1 MGLRE
6 LEYIVAVAE
15 ERSISKAA
23 DRLFLAQSSLSQ
35 YLTRYESELNTKLF
49 TRTSSG
55 VKPTPA
61 GEVYISN
68 ARQMLWQYH
77 QMKSQLQDIDR
88 PIEGRI
94 DFGISSFRGGYL
106 FPKVLHQ
113 YKQEAPAV
121 DVVLHEYDSI
131 QLQSRIAAGK
141 LDMALIAV
149 PPGEET
155 EGRFIMR
162 DEVVLVASRE
172 HPVMEYVHVGQ
183 GGPELPWV
191 DLSEIAQ
198 FEFLLSNRSKILG
211 SVAKQKFSELGIVP
225 KCSNSNLTAPFAAA
239 MARQGLGIA
248 FTYRSCIEDMR
259 NEIYL
264 CIGKERVFVDL
275 KLIYPPDGYRSRAIR
290 KLEQTIGKCFAAE
303 MM

>member
-1 MGLRE
+1 MGLKE
-6 LEYIVAVAE
+6 LEYIVTIAE

-35 YLTRYESELNTKLF
+35 YLARYEAELNTKLF
-49 TRTSSG
+49 SRTASG
-55 VKPTPA
+55 VRPTPA
-61 GEVYISN
+61 GELYLRN

-77 QMKSQLQDIDR
+77 QVRNQLQDIDR
-88 PIEGRI
+88 PVEGRI
-94 DFGISSFRGGYL
+94 DFGISSFRGSHL
-106 FPKVLHQ
+106 FPKVLQQ
-113 YKQEAPAV
+113 YRQEAPGV
-121 DVVLHEYDSI
+121 EVVLHEYDSL

-141 LDMALIAV
+141 LDAALIAV
-149 PPGEET
+149 PPGET
-155 EGRFIMR
+155 VEGQHLMR
-162 DEVVLVASRE
+162 DEVVLVASRD
-172 HPVMEYVHVGQ
+172 HPVMQYVRVGQ

-191 DLSEIAQ
+191 DLAEIAQ
-198 FEFLLSNRSKILG
+198 YEFLLSNRSKILG
-211 SVAKQKFSELGIVP
+211 SIAKQKFGELGVVP
-225 KCSNSNLTAPFAAA
+225 KCSNANLTAPFAAA

-290 KLEQTIGKCFAAE
+290 KLEATIRTCFAAE

>member
-1 MGLRE
+1 MGLKE
-6 LEYIVAVAE
+6 LEYIVAIAE

-23 DRLFLAQSSLSQ
+23 NRLFLAQSSLSQ
-35 YLTRYESELNTKLF
+35 YLTRYEQELNTKLF
-49 TRTSSG
+49 SRTANG
-55 VKPTPA
+55 VRPTPA
-61 GEVYISN
+61 GELYLRN
-68 ARQMLWQYH
+68 AKQMLWQYH
-77 QMKSQLQDIDR
+77 QVRNQLQDIDR

-94 DFGISSFRGGYL
+94 DFGISSFRGGHL
-106 FPKVLHQ
+106 FPKVLWQ
-113 YKQEAPAV
+113 YRQEVPGV
-121 DVVLHEYDSI
+121 EVVLHEYDSI

-149 PPGEET
+149 PPGEEVD
-155 EGRFIMR
+155 GQCLMK

-172 HPVMEYVHVGQ
+172 HPVMQHVRVGQ

-191 DLSEIAQ
+191 DLAEIAQ
-198 FEFLLSNRSKILG
+198 YEFLLSNRSKILG
-211 SVAKQKFSELGIVP
+211 SIAKQKFSEIGVIP

-248 FTYRSCIEDMR
+248 FTYRSCMENMR

-264 CIGKERVFVDL
+264 CIGRERVFVDL
-275 KLIYPPDGYRSRAIR
+275 VLIYPPDGYRSRAIR
-290 KLEQTIGKCFAAE
+290 KLEETIRTCFAAE